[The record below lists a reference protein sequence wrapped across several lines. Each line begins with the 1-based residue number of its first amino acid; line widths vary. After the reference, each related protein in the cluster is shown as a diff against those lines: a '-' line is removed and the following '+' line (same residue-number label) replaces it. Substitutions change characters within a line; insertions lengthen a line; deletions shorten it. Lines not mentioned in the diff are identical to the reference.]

1 MIKGTIFPV
10 LLTFAFIILK
20 LTETIAWSWW
30 WVVSPL
36 WMAILLVLVVMAI
49 IWTAFKLWEKR
60 IFPIMVR
67 RIKK

>member
-30 WVVSPL
+30 WVISPL
-36 WMAILLVLVVMAI
+36 WMAILLVLVAMAA
-49 IWTAFKLWEKR
+49 IWTAFKFWEKR
-60 IFPIMVR
+60 VFPKTVKH
-67 RIKK
+67 IKK